1 MAIFQLA
8 VAPGAKVDSRFVES
22 MELTVMNESSRT
34 FDMLVQASHNGA
46 LFFESLQEL
55 KPDSGAN
62 FPSVPTNYTPFN
74 LLIVTNYFTYDTTTV
89 TLIVRSKG
97 VLLAIFTEK
106 DFDRMP

>member
-22 MELTVMNESSRT
+22 VELTVMNESRRT
-34 FDMLVQASHNGA
+34 FDILVQVSHNGA
-46 LFFESLQEL
+46 PFFESLQEL
-55 KPDSGAN
+55 PSGSGAYI
-62 FPSVPTNYTPFN
+62 PAVPTNYTPFN

-97 VLLAIFTEK
+97 LLLAIFTDK